1 MKNLNDRQQ
10 SVQQG
15 AGNAILEVMSSTY
28 TSTHLKQEGSA
39 ADLALRGFGPTEIL
53 ERTEVDIGAN
63 GEKIRSETKGI
74 DRPSYSAAHVRYRL
88 GLERIDEA
96 VRQYEDGVPHTE
108 LLSLLGLGDGSNRA
122 EPRLRAV
129 FRALGIAPKRKKY
142 APTVSFTGLFEEG
155 SAFDLACRGYNQA
168 AILEATGTDLG
179 GPRSHARD
187 NIRGIDPLEYSAA
200 HVRERIEPSR
210 LDEVFANLAKN
221 RMAKDEV
228 FGALGLGFPYMTMKS
243 LFTGIGLADR
253 FHQAARK
260 RRHEWVKDVANKA
273 HTPEANAKRAASTRA
288 RAADPDLRAH
298 DVARREATMLTNHN
312 VRNPLQLPEV
322 KERIRATT
330 KERYGYDHH
339 NQRPER
345 REAMREAL
353 LNGRIETMQAA
364 KDHSP
369 EARARYG
376 ARMKAW
382 WAVPGHA
389 EQWHSAR
396 KANGT
401 WSDSRPER
409 ALRAILV
416 DFFGS
421 DDVEVQYRKDERYPW
436 ACDFYI
442 KSRDL
447 FIELNGTWTHHDH
460 WFDPNNPGDLAVIE
474 KWRAKATPF
483 YLAAIK
489 NWTERDVA
497 KRNAARKHRLNYAVF
512 WGDSAVADAQ
522 AWIAAGAPDRSD
534 WQ

>member
-1 MKNLNDRQQ
+1 
-10 SVQQG
+10 
-15 AGNAILEVMSSTY
+15 MSSTNS
-28 TSTHLKQEGSA
+28 STHLKHEGSA
-39 ADLALRGFGPTEIL
+39 ADLALRGFGPAEIL
-53 ERTEVDIGAN
+53 DRTEVDIGAN

-74 DRPSYSAAHVRYRL
+74 DRPSYSAAHVRSRL
-88 GLERIDEA
+88 GQERIDEA

-122 EPRLRAV
+122 ASQLRSV

-142 APTVSFTGLFEEG
+142 APTVSFTGLFEKG

-168 AILEATGTDLG
+168 AIREATGTDLG

-221 RMAKDEV
+221 RVAKNEV
-228 FGALGLGFPYMTMKS
+228 FAALGLGFPYTTMES

-253 FHQAARK
+253 FHKAHRK
-260 RRHEWVKDVANKA
+260 RRQEWVKDVASKA
-273 HTPEANAKRAASTRA
+273 HTPEANAKRISTARA

-298 DVARREATMLTNHN
+298 DVAKREATMLTNHN

-322 KERIRATT
+322 KERIRVTN
-330 KERYGYDHH
+330 KKRFGHDHH
-339 NQRPER
+339 NQRLER
-345 REAMREAL
+345 REAMREVL
-353 LNGRIETMQAA
+353 VNGRIETMQAA
-364 KDHSP
+364 KDYSP

-376 ARMKAW
+376 AQMRTW
-382 WAVPGHA
+382 WAVPENKERA
-389 EQWHSAR
+389 LDKKRE
-396 KANGT
+396 NGT
-401 WSDSRPER
+401 WKSSNPER
-409 ALRAILV
+409 DLHAVLAN
-416 DFFGS
+416 FFGT
-421 DDVEVQYRKDERYPW
+421 DDVEAQYRKDERYPW

-512 WGDSAVADAQ
+512 WGTEAVEDAR